1 MLTPR
6 TRQSLTEKEGR
17 GVVVPGHGTV
27 DAGTP
32 VARATGETGE
42 ATKYVIRSEEDL
54 HRLPRALVRPR
65 AVRVQLEVS
74 GVDPDVRQQLE
85 RRLSQLLS
93 TCGCGEGA
101 ALGLLYLVFWPAVLL
116 TGLLPTPSLA
126 QWALISAGFFVTLIG
141 GKLLG
146 LGVARARLA
155 RQTRLLRRLLTQSR
169 PLDERS

>member
-1 MLTPR
+1 MAETV
-6 TRQSLTEKEGR
+6 GG
-17 GVVVPGHGTV
+17 GVVAPGNGTV

-32 VARATGETGE
+32 VASATRETGE
-42 ATKYVIRSEEDL
+42 AAKFVIRNEQDL

-65 AVRVQLEVS
+65 AIRVQLEVS

-116 TGLLPTPSLA
+116 TDLLPTPSLA

-155 RQTRLLRRLLTQSR
+155 RQTRLLRRLLAQSR
-169 PLDERS
+169 RLDGRS